1 MATLIKIPTL
11 ETKRL
16 RLRAPRPEDEASYGA
31 FLESPRAAG
40 VGGPFKASDAFD
52 RMATLIGHWHLR
64 GYGRWIIAEKD
75 TDAPVGLAGPFCPN
89 GWPEPEIA
97 WTVFEGAEGHGY
109 AYEAAHAAR
118 KYAYDVLDWETVI
131 SLILPGN
138 TRSEAL
144 AERLGCT
151 PEGVFEHAQFGP
163 MNIWRHPAPEG
174 V

>member
-11 ETKRL
+11 ETERL
-16 RLRAPRPEDEASYGA
+16 RLRAPTPADEAVYGA

-40 VGGPFKASDAFD
+40 VGGPFRASDAFD
-52 RMATLIGHWHLR
+52 RMAMTVGHWHLR
-64 GYGRWIIAEKD
+64 GYGRWIVADKA
-75 TDAPVGLAGPFCPN
+75 TDAALGLAGPFMPV

-97 WTVFEGAEGHGY
+97 WTLFDGAEGKGY
-109 AYEAAHAAR
+109 ALEAARAAR
-118 KYAYDVLDWETVI
+118 KYAYDVLDWDTVI

-144 AERLGCT
+144 AQKLGCT
-151 PEGVFEHAQFGP
+151 PDGTYTHDRFGP
-163 MNIWRHPAPEG
+163 MTIWRHPAPEG